1 MLSRAFSSA
10 SKNLKMITVGS
21 KIPSAVLFENTPGG
35 AVKTEE
41 LFAGKKVV
49 LIGLPGAF
57 TPGCSATH
65 LPGYVAAQADLKAKG
80 VAEVVC
86 VSVNDP
92 FVMAAWGKAHGC
104 DGKVRMLADTTA
116 AFTKALGLDL
126 DLTAALGGVRCKRFS
141 AVVDDGTVTKLSV
154 EPADA
159 PTGMTCSL
167 AEKLIL

>member
-1 MLSRAFSSA
+1 M
-10 SKNLKMITVGS
+10 
-21 KIPSAVLFENTPGG
+21 VLFG
-35 AVKTEE
+35 V
-41 LFAGKKVV
+41 
-49 LIGLPGAF
+49 PGAF
-57 TPGCSATH
+57 TPGCSKTH
-65 LPGYVAAQADLKAKG
+65 LPGYVAAHADLKAKG
-80 VAEVVC
+80 VQEVVC

-92 FVMAAWGKAHGC
+92 FVMEQWGKAHGA

-141 AVVDDGTVTKLSV
+141 AVVEDGVVTKLNL
-154 EPADA
+154 EPSDA

>member
-1 MLSRAFSSA
+1 M
-10 SKNLKMITVGS
+10 
-21 KIPSAVLFENTPGG
+21 VLFG
-35 AVKTEE
+35 V
-41 LFAGKKVV
+41 
-49 LIGLPGAF
+49 PGAF
-57 TPGCSATH
+57 TPGCSKTH
-65 LPGYVAAQADLKAKG
+65 LPGYVAAHADLKSKG
-80 VAEVVC
+80 VQEVVC

-92 FVMAAWGKAHGC
+92 FVMEQWGKAHGA

-141 AVVDDGTVTKLSV
+141 AVVEDGVVTKLNL
-154 EPADA
+154 EPSDA